1 MKNIDKLKI
10 FYPLILG
17 KDNSIL
23 RTLCEPITKI
33 TPEIKELWEIL
44 LELMWAYDGVGLAA
58 PQIWE
63 TIRMIATTQRKKMP
77 TGKSA
82 DKDFL
87 WETLL
92 INPEIIATA
101 EELQRSEEACLSLPW
116 EKWFVQRAKRVEVKY
131 MDLKGKIHQQKY
143 SGFNACII
151 QHEIDHLNG
160 VLFIDK
166 LIKEE
171 KKKKSD

>member
-1 MKNIDKLKI
+1 MWANHKNHSR
-10 FYPLILG
+10 
-17 KDNSIL
+17 NQ
-23 RTLCEPITKI
+23 RTLRNPIRT
-33 TPEIKELWEIL
+33 
-44 LELMWAYDGVGLAA
+44 YVG
-58 PQIWE
+58 
-63 TIRMIATTQRKKMP
+63 IRWSRTSSSTNLRDHPHDRNHPTKMP

-92 INPEIIATA
+92 INPEIIATS

-171 KKKKSD
+171 KKEKSD

>member
-1 MKNIDKLKI
+1 
-10 FYPLILG
+10 
-17 KDNSIL
+17 
-23 RTLCEPITKI
+23 
-33 TPEIKELWEIL
+33 
-44 LELMWAYDGVGLAA
+44 
-58 PQIWE
+58 
-63 TIRMIATTQRKKMP
+63 MP

-92 INPEIIATA
+92 INPEIIATS
-101 EELQRSEEACLSLPW
+101 EEVQKSEEACLSLPW

-131 MDLKGKIHQQKY
+131 MDIKGKIHQQKY

-160 VLFIDK
+160 VLFTDK

-171 KKKKSD
+171 KKEKSD